1 MRLNSIFIQ
10 KLKKGDEKAYSY
22 LMDKY
27 YQSLCVFANV
37 FTKDSAMSEDIV
49 QNVVIKFWSNRKKI
63 DDNIHLKKYLHKSV
77 YNEFIN
83 QYRKNKNL
91 ISLEEKHL
99 EALKE
104 VVENDE
110 NDIVKMTNKLNEEI
124 NKLPKKCRKVL
135 LLSKKEGLTHDEI
148 AKYLEISN
156 KTVEGHISRAFK
168 ILYDSIGEQI
178 ESLLLMFFG
187 INNPQRF

>member
-1 MRLNSIFIQ
+1 MRLNSIFIK

-49 QNVVIKFWSNRKKI
+49 QNVIIKFWSNRKKI
-63 DDNIHLKKYLHKSV
+63 DYNIHLKKYLNKSV

-104 VVENDE
+104 VIENDE

-156 KTVEGHISRAFK
+156 KTVEGNISRAFK

>member
-1 MRLNSIFIQ
+1 
-10 KLKKGDEKAYSY
+10 
-22 LMDKY
+22 
-27 YQSLCVFANV
+27 
-37 FTKDSAMSEDIV
+37 
-49 QNVVIKFWSNRKKI
+49 
-63 DDNIHLKKYLHKSV
+63 
-77 YNEFIN
+77 
-83 QYRKNKNL
+83 
-91 ISLEEKHL
+91 
-99 EALKE
+99 
-104 VVENDE
+104 
-110 NDIVKMTNKLNEEI
+110 MTNKLNEEI